1 MRGIAAYDFV
11 RPLGKGSH
19 GEFFM
24 ARRPTW
30 LPVDARY
37 VTVKVVGAGEDGY
50 RQATRELN
58 AFAAVRSRYLVT
70 LYDAGHESG
79 NFYYSMEFLP
89 AARSLR
95 APQGLQRRRRLLMA
109 LAHAARAVQDLHDAG
124 LVHCD
129 IKPENILLTGEGGKL
144 ADLGLVRPLS
154 PRTELTRMGTLPS
167 MEFVDPS
174 VLGGEEPS
182 PAADVWSLGATAHW
196 LLSGRGLY
204 SRLPIHDPL
213 LALRMV
219 LSSQPHLAEG
229 IDPEIAGLLRT
240 CFDEPD
246 KRSSAAEMAARL
258 ESLAHASSGDN
269 STAGDREES

>member
-24 ARRPTW
+24 ARRPKW
-30 LPVDARY
+30 LPVEARY
-37 VTVKVVGAGEDGY
+37 VTVKVVGAGEDAY

-58 AFAAVRSRYLVT
+58 AFATVRSRYLVA

-79 NFYYSMEFLP
+79 TFYYSMELLP

-95 APQGLQRRRRLLMA
+95 APEGLQRRRRLLMA

-124 LVHCD
+124 MVHCD

-144 ADLGLVRPLS
+144 ADLGLVQPLS
-154 PRTELTRMGTLPS
+154 PGTELTRMGALS
-167 MEFVDPS
+167 SLEFVDPS
-174 VLGGEEPS
+174 VLAGEEPS

-204 SRLPIHDPL
+204 SGLPIHDPL

-219 LSSQPHLAEG
+219 LRSRPLIAEG
-229 IDPEIAGLLRT
+229 IDPEIAGQLRA

-246 KRSSAAEMAARL
+246 KRPSAGETAACL
-258 ESLAHASSGDN
+258 ESLAHSSSSEN
-269 STAGDREES
+269 SAAGKRGTS